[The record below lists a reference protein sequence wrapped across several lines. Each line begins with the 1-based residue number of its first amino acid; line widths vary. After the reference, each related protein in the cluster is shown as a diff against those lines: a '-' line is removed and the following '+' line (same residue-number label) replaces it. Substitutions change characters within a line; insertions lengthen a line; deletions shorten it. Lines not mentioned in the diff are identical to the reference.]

1 MTTSLRKRF
10 LLLALCVGAMA
21 GSPDCPS
28 SRTTRY
34 QFTLLRALPEGF
46 AVPDSVVSE
55 GYLLKSTPAGDSAV
69 CKGMHPYA
77 IHSLLD
83 TGRPSAR
90 TEILDLRID
99 STRSMVEIVTG
110 FSPDLGGDPEH
121 WAALAAR
128 LAVAGTGDV
137 PRVTPSRTEKIGN
150 DKQFRAWCAGR
161 MRR

>member
-1 MTTSLRKRF
+1 MTTSFHKRL

-34 QFTLLRALPEGF
+34 EFTLLRALPEGF

-55 GYLLKSTPAGDSAV
+55 GYLLKSTPADDSGA
-69 CKGMHPYA
+69 CKGLRPYG
-77 IHSLLD
+77 IRSLLES
-83 TGRPSAR
+83 GRPPAW

-99 STRSMVEIVTG
+99 STRAVVEIVVG
-110 FSPDLGGDPEH
+110 YSPDLGGDPEN

-137 PRVTPSRTEKIGN
+137 PRVAPSKTEKLGN
-150 DKQFRAWCAGR
+150 DKQFRAWCSARGAR
-161 MRR
+161 